1 MGTLTLLLGG
11 ARSGKSALAQ
21 QWGEERGGGRVLFI
35 ATAQALD
42 EEMAQRIARHRA
54 ERPASWRTV
63 EAPLRVGEALQRHYA
78 GERVVIVDCITLLIG
93 NVVLQV
99 DEKGEEAVRAEARRE
114 VETLVRVGKDIP
126 AEILVV
132 SNEVGMGLVPP
143 YPLGRVYRDVLGEV
157 NQYLARS
164 ADRVYFLIAGIPWQL
179 KP

>member
-21 QWGEERGGGRVLFI
+21 QWGVERGEGRVLFI

-114 VETLVRVGKDIP
+114 AEALVRVGKDIP
-126 AEILVV
+126 AEILIV